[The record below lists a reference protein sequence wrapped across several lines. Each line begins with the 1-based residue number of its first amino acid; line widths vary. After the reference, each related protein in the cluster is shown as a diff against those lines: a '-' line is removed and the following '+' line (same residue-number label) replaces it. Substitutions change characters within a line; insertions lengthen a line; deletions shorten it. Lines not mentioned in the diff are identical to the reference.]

1 LSNINIKN
9 KENPKASLGEIPAGC
24 CDVIDESHLNTK
36 EDMADQC
43 KDTLHLDIIA
53 PMVQV
58 AARAAARAAMSID
71 GGIIYSKCTRRNNRP
86 CSFCAHVHTHT
97 C

>member
-1 LSNINIKN
+1 M
-9 KENPKASLGEIPAGC
+9 
-24 CDVIDESHLNTK
+24 V
-36 EDMADQC
+36 DQC
-43 KDTLHLDIIA
+43 KDILHLDIIA

-86 CSFCAHVHTHT
+86 CRFCAHVLAGWWLTSIYNYDGSVNAT
-97 C
+97 P